1 MVPRRK
7 LNADE
12 LWNFALKS
20 LSTRSQSTGQLRVKL
35 RDKAETTDDV
45 DPLLARLKEYG
56 YLDDKRFAESF
67 AAGKLENSGLGRT
80 RVLQELRGK
89 RVAPALAENAVQ
101 RVYSETDETE
111 LIETYVRRR
120 YRSVDREGLFREN
133 KDLASAYGRLRR
145 AGFSSGNVVR
155 VLKRFAADPSLL
167 DALEAEAD

>member
-35 RDKAETTDDV
+35 RDKAETSEDI

-67 AAGKLENSGLGRT
+67 AAGKLENAGVGRT

-111 LIETYVRRR
+111 LIENFIRRK
-120 YRSVDREGLFREN
+120 YRMVERDGLFRQD

-155 VLKRFAADPSLL
+155 VLKRFAADPNLL
-167 DALEAEAD
+167 DALEAE